1 MKTPEETALN
11 FQSKNTDYYRRWS
24 ITTGSDDAIAIKVGG
39 TVVTLSPQGWL
50 DCANCSFPESDHI
63 QAFMRAI
70 QWYFSP
76 ADSLNVQ
83 KKYLEFM
90 REKQKSEEKIK
101 INRLHGAWV
110 SVEEK
115 LPERDG
121 EYLVSSQY
129 GKTSKPLLSI
139 LRVATFSTS
148 NESRINTEGF
158 LYTDGSIDFNVTHWM
173 PLPPIPVFP
182 TEVIK

>member
-1 MKTPEETALN
+1 MKTPEELADEYINACLYEYCKGN
-11 FQSKNTDYYRRWS
+11 NAINNRQFFLAGYAAANRW
-24 ITTGSDDAIAIKVGG
+24 I
-39 TVVTLSPQGWL
+39 
-50 DCANCSFPESDHI
+50 
-63 QAFMRAI
+63 
-70 QWYFSP
+70 
-76 ADSLNVQ
+76 
-83 KKYLEFM
+83 
-90 REKQKSEEKIK
+90 
-101 INRLHGAWV
+101 
-110 SVEEK
+110 SVEEE

-173 PLPPIPVFP
+173 PLPPIPN
-182 TEVIK
+182 E